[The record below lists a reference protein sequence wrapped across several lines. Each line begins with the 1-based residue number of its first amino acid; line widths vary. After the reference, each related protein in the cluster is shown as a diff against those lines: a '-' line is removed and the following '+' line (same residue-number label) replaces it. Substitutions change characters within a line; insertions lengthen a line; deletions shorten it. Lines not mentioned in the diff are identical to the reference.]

1 MKVDDLAIKNDKRKK
16 LTDDDKKLIKQM
28 HEEGY
33 AIRALA
39 RKFQVDHRTV
49 QFILFPERLK
59 RNKELRKERL
69 LLDPQRYY
77 DREDHNKAMQDLR
90 RRKVEENL
98 DIFEKV
104 CPICNKRF
112 MGPTNQKYCCKKCMW
127 TEGNRR
133 KSQAYKE
140 SK

>member
-1 MKVDDLAIKNDKRKK
+1 MKVDNIAVKNDKRKK
-16 LTDDDKKLIKQM
+16 LTDEDKKLIKQM

-49 QFILFPERLK
+49 QFILFPERLE
-59 RNKELRKERL
+59 RNKELRRERL

-77 DREDHNKAMQDLR
+77 DREKHRGAMQDLR
-90 RRKVEENL
+90 RRKVEENP
-98 DIFEKV
+98 DIFEKE
-104 CPICNKRF
+104 CPICKKHF
-112 MGPTNQKYCCKKCMW
+112 TGSTNQKYCCKKCMW

-133 KSQAYKE
+133 KRKTL
-140 SK
+140 K